1 MFVVTTAIKKL
12 LKLKKRKKIVQGGT
26 SAGKTFGILPILI
39 DRAIKTSN
47 VEISVVS
54 ESIPHLRRGALKD
67 FLKIM
72 MMTNRY
78 NDMQYN
84 KSMLKYKLT
93 IYLTKHTTN

>member
-39 DRAIKTSN
+39 DRAIRTSN

-78 NDMQYN
+78 NDMQFIVQTE
-84 KSMLKYKLT
+84 K
-93 IYLTKHTTN
+93 

>member
-84 KSMLKYKLT
+84 KSMLK
-93 IYLTKHTTN
+93 